1 VDDATAREWIRE
13 EADAY
18 FREEGL
24 SRGIVVSA
32 ISLWE
37 TDVEDDSCASW
48 RRVATR
54 ELRDAKV

>member
-1 VDDATAREWIRE
+1 MRWRESGSERRR
-13 EADAY
+13 DAY

-48 RRVATR
+48 RRVGDARAAGR
-54 ELRDAKV
+54 ESLV